1 MENEI
6 VIHNE
11 NDLRSRIYTIRGM
24 RVMLDFDLAEIYG
37 YTTKRFNEQVKN
49 NIEKFD
55 NDFRFQLTKEEY
67 YEILRSKISTLEFSE
82 AIEDSG
88 STLTLEQG
96 KYSKY
101 LPYAFTEQGIYMLM
115 TVLRGDLAVKQSKI
129 LIRLFKTM
137 KDFIIEREN
146 LIGSDEVARLAI
158 QTSQNTKDIARI
170 DQKLSDISRKIH
182 NFTPI
187 EIPKNL
193 LYLDKTTVEAD
204 KNQPQINIESKILV
218 IRSRQV
224 MIDRDLA
231 ELYGVETKRLNEQV
245 RRNIERFP
253 KDFCFQL
260 NDDETKEL
268 VAFCDRFASLK
279 HSSVNPYAFTE
290 QGIAMLSSVLRSPNA
305 VEVNI
310 QIMRAFIAM
319 RRFMQ
324 TNAQVFQRLDRVE
337 KHQLDSD
344 RKIDELFDK
353 MDKYKIEDKQGI
365 FFQGQIFDAYAKFE
379 SFIVEAEKEIVL
391 IDNYVDLTVLERFAK
406 KKSGVKVR
414 IYTYPK
420 TKITSLDI
428 QKFNEQYPTL
438 ELKYTEKIHDRFLII
453 DNKILYHI
461 GASLKDLGKKC
472 FAFEILDSSWIQEIM
487 RNL

>member
-1 MENEI
+1 MKEDI
-6 VIHNE
+6 VIHTE
-11 NDLRSRIYTIRGM
+11 SDLRSKIYIIRGKQ
-24 RVMLDFDLAEIYG
+24 VMLDFDLAEIYG
-37 YTTKRFNEQVKN
+37 YSVKAFNQQVKN

-55 NDFRFQLTKEEY
+55 EDFRFQLTWEEML
-67 YEILRSKISTLEFSE
+67 EISKCSRSKF
-82 AIEDSG
+82 
-88 STLTLEQG
+88 LTLNEKG
-96 KYSKY
+96 TRGSNIKY

-115 TVLRGDLAVKQSKI
+115 TVLRGELAIKQSKI
-129 LIRLFKTM
+129 LIRLFKAM
-137 KDFIIEREN
+137 KDYIIEREN
-146 LIGSDEVARLAI
+146 LIGYDDVAKLAI
-158 QTSQNTKDIARI
+158 QTSQNTKDIAEIKEYIRGFSLVEI
-170 DQKLSDISRKIH
+170 QKDLVSLNGK
-182 NFTPI
+182 
-187 EIPKNL
+187 
-193 LYLDKTTVEAD
+193 TVEAD
-204 KNQPQINIESKILV
+204 KDQPKFDIESKIMV
-218 IRSRQV
+218 IRNRQV

-260 NDDETKEL
+260 NDGETKEL
-268 VAFCDRFASLK
+268 VAFCDRFSSLK
-279 HSSVNPYAFTE
+279 HSCVNPYAFTE

-344 RKIDELFDK
+344 KKIDELFDK
-353 MDKYKIEDKQGI
+353 MDRYKIEDKQGI

-379 SFIVEAEKEIVL
+379 SFIADAGKEIVL
-391 IDNYVDLTVLERFAK
+391 IDNYVDLTVLERLTK
-406 KKSGVKVR
+406 KKNGVKVT
-414 IYTYPK
+414 IFTCPK
-420 TKITSLDI
+420 TRITPLDI
-428 QKFNEQYPTL
+428 QKFNEQYPVL
-438 ELKYTEKIHDRFLII
+438 ELKHTEKIHDRFLII

-472 FAFEILDSSWIQEIM
+472 FGFEIMDSSWIQEIM
-487 RNL
+487 GNL

>member
-11 NDLRSRIYTIRGM
+11 NDLRSKIYTIRGM
-24 RVMLDFDLAEIYG
+24 RVMLDFDLAETYG
-37 YTTKRFNEQVKN
+37 YSVKAFNQQVKN

-55 NDFRFQLTKEEY
+55 EDFRFQLTWEECNT
-67 YEILRSKISTLEFSE
+67 ILKSKI
-82 AIEDSG
+82 
-88 STLTLEQG
+88 LTSSWG
-96 KYSKY
+96 GIRK

-115 TVLRGDLAVKQSKI
+115 TVLRGDLAIKQSKI

-170 DQKLSDISRKIH
+170 DQKLSEISRKIH
-182 NFTPI
+182 GFSPI
-187 EIPKNL
+187 EIPSNL
-193 LYLDKTTVEAD
+193 LYLDGKTVETNED
-204 KNQPQINIESKILV
+204 QPKFDIENKILV
-218 IRSRQV
+218 IRGQQV
-224 MIDRDLA
+224 MLDFDLA
-231 ELYGVETKRLNEQV
+231 EIYGYTVKALNQQV
-245 RRNIERFP
+245 KRNINRFP
-253 KDFCFQL
+253 ADFMFQL
-260 NDDETKEL
+260 TRDEVDL
-268 VAFCDRFASLK
+268 VKSQIVTSPNQKYFAGQEGGVRKL
-279 HSSVNPYAFTE
+279 PYAFTE
-290 QGIAMLSSVLRSPNA
+290 QGIYMLATVLHGELA
-305 VEVNI
+305 EQQTI
-310 QIMRAFIAM
+310 FIMRAFREM
-319 RRFMQ
+319 RLFIR
-324 TNAQVFQRLDRVE
+324 NNSRVFAE
-337 KHQLDSD
+337 IDSIKQHLIESDIHHKEND
-344 RKIDELFDK
+344 RKILELFDK
-353 MDKYKIEDKQGI
+353 MDKYKIEEKQGI

-379 SFIVEAEKEIVL
+379 SFIAEAEKEIVL

-406 KKSGVKVR
+406 KKNGVKVT
-414 IYTYPK
+414 IFTCLK

-438 ELKYTEKIHDRFLII
+438 ELNHTEKIHDRFLII

-472 FAFEILDSSWIQEIM
+472 FGFEIMDSSWIAEIL